1 MNKKFIVIISVLAVL
16 ISGFAGF
23 ILGKEFFNTE
33 EKIKNNV
40 VNSKEENN
48 NIENNDDSISNTSTN
63 NSDEIK
69 YVNNV
74 YTEDNF
80 TYYLD
85 ISKLKLEKEIEY
97 KLDNNFNIKLAY
109 IESEDERPISYKM
122 YVNGQF
128 TREDAIYIG
137 DNIKMNVINDTLIDT
152 NHFATDIRSKRF
164 YIISKEGKITKELY
178 QLEEIKGMVADKY
191 QFENGKLIIEGTRIN
206 HGPNIVYGDN
216 GIMGTYV
223 CDEDEINKLDAN
235 IYIKATYTYEFNE
248 GNISLVK
255 TTGTQTL
262 SEYLTSEKESACKY
276 YKKN

>member
-1 MNKKFIVIISVLAVL
+1 MNKKFVVIISVLAVL
-16 ISGFAGF
+16 VSGFVGF
-23 ILGKEFFNTE
+23 VLGKEFFNTE

-80 TYYLD
+80 TYFLD
-85 ISKLKLEKEIEY
+85 ISKLKSEKEIAY

-109 IESEDERPISYKM
+109 IESEDERPIYYKM

-191 QFENGKLIIEGTRIN
+191 KFENGKLIIEGTRIN
-206 HGPNIVYGDN
+206 HGPSIVYGDN
-216 GIMGTYV
+216 GIMGAYV
-223 CDEDEINKLDAN
+223 CNEDEINKLDAN
-235 IYIKATYTYEFNE
+235 IYIKAIYIYEFNE
-248 GNISLVK
+248 GTISLVNVQ
-255 TTGTQTL
+255 GTQTL
-262 SEYLTSEKESACKY
+262 SEYLSSEKESACKY
-276 YKKN
+276 